1 MSSYV
6 SQNLTREEEV
16 VYWGS
21 IHWISFISLRALGSL
36 FILPILDRWTSEY
49 AVTNKRVIMKTGLI
63 RRQTLEMNISKI
75 ESINVNQSILGR
87 ILGYGDITVVGF
99 GGTRESFLTIS
110 SPIEFRRRFQELQNE
125 IVPPSLDS
133 VLYR

>member
-6 SQNLTREEEV
+6 SENLTRDEEV

-21 IHWISFISLRALGSL
+21 IHWINFISLRALGSL

-75 ESINVNQSILGR
+75 ESINVDQSMLGR
-87 ILGYGDITVVGF
+87 ILGYGDITVVGT
-99 GGTRESFLTIS
+99 GGTRESFLTVS
-110 SPIEFRRRFQELQNE
+110 SPIKFRKKFQELQNE
-125 IVPPSLDS
+125 L
-133 VLYR
+133 